1 MKLWVATLLSIVL
14 LSNSLHTTIMYSWYI
29 VDLDSFVERL
39 CENKDKPTLNCDGK
53 CYLSKMMAEGS
64 SDKDASLP
72 LINWE
77 EQIYYLEE
85 ISFAILTT
93 VDQEHN
99 CFFFYQY
106 TITDSNIDG
115 IFHPPR
121 FS

>member
-1 MKLWVATLLSIVL
+1 MKLWIAALLSLVL
-14 LSNSLHTTIMYSWYI
+14 LSNSLRTTIMYSWYI

-64 SDKDASLP
+64 KDESPAEP
-72 LINWE
+72 LIEWE
-77 EQIYYLEE
+77 EQIYFFEE
-85 ISFAILTT
+85 ISFPIVTA
-93 VDQEHN
+93 VDREHYA
-99 CFFFYQY
+99 FFYYQY
-106 TITDSNIDG
+106 IITDSNIDG